1 MNQYPK
7 NNRAAKSTFLTMAAI
22 ALTAVTGFFAPSN
35 SRADKPTGSESTDS
49 TSICD
54 TPNYDEAFLQAL
66 YADWDK
72 QEGRL
77 HRDCGHPLAVND
89 LTFRA
94 ERLYENLT
102 ADGAIDEK
110 SAQALRRAI
119 DETRSF
125 NTIPNESDLWTPVG
139 PARDQRIAVYR
150 KLRLA
155 IREAIFSSTPLA
167 GRQIIFLKG
176 NRYGFQLLQDYLSYY
191 MRFSNIHG
199 GGLYILKNPGMSFET
214 IDLTKDFP
222 MGQFATP
229 NLSNDAKTLYFSFA
243 DFSKVMDPNA
253 PRLDAVDTL
262 NGGDPGLPDTDT
274 KLGHFLKDPE
284 GKFHL
289 FRMDLADG
297 SCQQL
302 TEGCEDDFCGAPLP
316 DGGIVF
322 CSTRRGSFA
331 RCNGAHEPIQTATLH
346 RLNPDGSVKTLSWHE
361 TNEWTPQVMNDGR
374 IIYTRWDYVDRAASR
389 YQGLWLTN
397 PDGTGAVSLFGNYT
411 EEVCVAIQP
420 RVIPGSNKVMF
431 LGAAHHL
438 GVGGTIAILD
448 PSKVTY
454 DPQTGFDDM
463 AAIEVFTPEVPFPE
477 TPQIDDLGPNC
488 VPTHYYYSPFPLSED
503 SCLTAYSH
511 DPMGGYLPTHGAL
524 THETVKHGRLGVYY
538 RDKIGNLELLYEDP
552 EFECRDP
559 LLIAAS
565 PAAPVIAPQ
574 SVDSGDKS
582 GNSEK
587 DAVGTFSLSNV
598 YESLRPM
605 PEDRPIK
612 ELRIYQ
618 LLPKYPTHT
627 GHNPKVGHDFAGPAR
642 MLLGTVPVEKDG
654 SAHFTAPAC
663 KPLYF
668 QAVDESGRAVQTMHS
683 EVYLQPGENRGCVG
697 CHEQAQTTAD
707 NVQNNRIAF
716 RRPASTITAGPA
728 GSMPFNYVQ
737 LIQPILD
744 AKCVNCH
751 DGSEGSHAPAL
762 TNAPSGSFSASY
774 QNLRPYLR
782 WYEWAES
789 SIRRTC
795 TFPGESG
802 ADVSRLSKILDDS
815 NHSGIGLSDQER
827 RNIYLW
833 LDANVPF
840 YGSYDPAEQ
849 AKQREGKQIELPPL
863 Q

>member
-1 MNQYPK
+1 MNQSQKTRRMAMAVLLLLAALVPLAA
-7 NNRAAKSTFLTMAAI
+7 NRLFC
-22 ALTAVTGFFAPSN
+22 
-35 SRADKPTGSESTDS
+35 DEPTYG
-49 TSICD
+49 
-54 TPNYDEAFLQAL
+54 EAFLQAL

-77 HRDCGHPLAVND
+77 HRDCGHPMALNNLV
-89 LTFRA
+89 FRA

-102 ADGAIDEK
+102 ADGAIDEQG
-110 SAQALRRAI
+110 AQALRQAI
-119 DETRSF
+119 DQARSV
-125 NTIPNESDLWTPVG
+125 NTLPNESDLWTPNG
-139 PARDQRIAVYR
+139 PAKQMRLGVYR

-155 IREAIFSSTPLA
+155 IRRAIFSSEPLA
-167 GRQIIFLKG
+167 GRQIVFLKG

-229 NLSNDAKTLYFSFA
+229 NLSSDAKTLYFSFA

-262 NGGDPGLPDTDT
+262 QAGDPGLPDTDT
-274 KLGHFLKDPE
+274 QLGRFLKEPE

-289 FRMDLADG
+289 FKMNLSDG
-297 SCQQL
+297 SYQQL
-302 TEGCEDDFCGAPLP
+302 TEGVWDDFSGAPLP
-316 DGGIVF
+316 DGGVVF

-331 RCNGAHEPIQTATLH
+331 RCNGSHEPIFTATLH
-346 RLNPDGSVKTLSWHE
+346 RLDPDGSIKTLSWHE

-411 EEVCVAIQP
+411 EDVCVAIQP

-438 GVGGTIAILD
+438 GVGGTIAVLD
-448 PSKVTY
+448 PSRVTY
-454 DPQTGFDDM
+454 DPQTGFDDLG
-463 AAIEVFTPEVPFPE
+463 AIEVFTPEVPFPE

-524 THETVKHGRLGVYY
+524 THETVMHGRTGVYY

-552 EFECRDP
+552 QFECRDP
-559 LLIAAS
+559 LLIAET
-565 PAAPVIAPQ
+565 PPAPVIAPQ
-574 SVDSGDKS
+574 SVDSGEE
-582 GNSEK
+582 N
-587 DAVGTFSLSNV
+587 AVGTFSLSNV

-627 GHNPKVGHDFAGPAR
+627 GHNPKIGHDFAGSAR

-654 SAHFTAPAC
+654 SAHFTAPAR

-707 NVQNNRIAF
+707 NVQKNRIAF
-716 RRPASTITAGPA
+716 LRPASQITPGPA
-728 GSMPFNYVQ
+728 GTLPFNYVQ

-744 AKCVNCH
+744 RSCAGCH
-751 DGSEGSHAPAL
+751 DGSENSHVPAL
-762 TNAPSGSFSASY
+762 TNDPSGSFSVSY

-802 ADVSRLSKILDDS
+802 ADISRLSGILDDE
-815 NHSGIGLSDQER
+815 NHRGIDLSDTDR

-849 AKQREGKQIELPPL
+849 AKQREGKQIDLPPL

>member
-1 MNQYPK
+1 MTRLHSS
-7 NNRAAKSTFLTMAAI
+7 RAAVTKTLLVIFILLAA
-22 ALTAVTGFFAPSN
+22 AAQS
-35 SRADKPTGSESTDS
+35 
-49 TSICD
+49 
-54 TPNYDEAFLQAL
+54 TPNRLHANEPTYDEAFLQAI
-66 YADWDK
+66 YADWEK
-72 QEGRL
+72 QEARQGL
-77 HRDCGHPLAVND
+77 FCGHPQALLN
-89 LTFRA
+89 LIFRA
-94 ERLYENLT
+94 VCLHDQLT
-102 ADGAIDEK
+102 GDDSIDEKEADALFQAIDEARNLNPAPTDADRWNK
-110 SAQALRRAI
+110 NN
-119 DETRSF
+119 RS
-125 NTIPNESDLWTPVG
+125 EEVG
-139 PARDQRIAVYR
+139 AAYR

-155 IREAIFSSTPLA
+155 MRHAIFSSEPIS
-167 GRQIIFLKG
+167 GRQVVFLKG
-176 NRYGFQLLQDYLSYY
+176 NRFGFQVLQDYLSYY

-253 PRLDAVDTL
+253 PRLDAVDIMER
-262 NGGDPGLPDTDT
+262 GDPGLPDTDT
-274 KLGHFLKDPE
+274 QLGNFLKDPE

-289 FRMDLADG
+289 FKMNLADG

-302 TEGCEDDFCGAPLP
+302 TEGVWDDFCGAPLP

-374 IIYTRWDYVDRAASR
+374 IIYTRWDYVDRAAQR

-411 EEVCVAIQP
+411 KNIYVCIQP
-420 RVIPGSNKVMF
+420 RVIPGTNKVMF

-438 GVGGTIAILD
+438 AVGGTIVILD

-454 DPQTGFDDM
+454 DPRTGYDDM
-463 AAIEVFTPEVPFPE
+463 GAIEMFTPEIAFPE
-477 TPQIDDLGPNC
+477 SPIPGGGPSVGYTPEQ
-488 VPTHYYYSPFPLSED
+488 YYYSPFPLSEER
-503 SCLTAYSH
+503 CLTAYSH
-511 DPMGGYLPTHGAL
+511 EPLAGYLPTNGAL
-524 THETVKHGRLGVYY
+524 THETVKHGRTGVYY

-559 LLIAAS
+559 LLIAET
-565 PAAPVIAPQ
+565 PTAPVIAPQ
-574 SVDSGDKS
+574 TIDNGEKDNNGKKDGDNEKDAVD
-582 GNSEK
+582 EK
-587 DAVGTFSLSNV
+587 DAVGTFNLSNV

-618 LLPKYPTHT
+618 LLPKYPTHA
-627 GHNPKVGHDFAGPAR
+627 GHVPQIGNDFAGSAR

-654 SAHFTAPAC
+654 SAHFIAPAR

-668 QAVDESGRAVQTMHS
+668 QAVDESGRAVQSMRS

-716 RRPASTITAGPA
+716 RRPASTITPGPA
-728 GSMPFNYVQ
+728 GTMPFNYVQ

-744 AKCVNCH
+744 TKCVGCH
-751 DGSEGSHAPAL
+751 DWSEGSHAPVL
-762 TNAPSGSFSASY
+762 TGEPHGPFSLSY
-774 QNLRPYLR
+774 LNLRKYVR
-782 WYEWAES
+782 WYDWLDVT
-789 SIRRTC
+789 IRETC
-795 TFPGESG
+795 TFPGECG
-802 ADVSRLSKILDDS
+802 ADASRLPKILDDDR
-815 NHSGIGLSDQER
+815 HKGLLSDEETR
-827 RNIYLW
+827 AFYLW

-840 YGSYDPAEQ
+840 YGTYDPAEQ
-849 AKQREGKQIELPPL
+849 AKQLRGEQIELPPL